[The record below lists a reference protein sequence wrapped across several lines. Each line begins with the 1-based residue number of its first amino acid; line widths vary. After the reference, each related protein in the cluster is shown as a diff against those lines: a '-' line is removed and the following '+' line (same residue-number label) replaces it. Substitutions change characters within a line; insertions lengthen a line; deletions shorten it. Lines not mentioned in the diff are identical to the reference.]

1 MSECF
6 NHTIPVERHLS
17 RYKHWFQYDDPNVI
31 PRNTLTIAMFRD
43 PITWTWAMKEV
54 PHHATEHI
62 DLPWME
68 FVTKEWSM
76 ERVCDDISWLEI
88 QKKDNAS
95 SYDDVDGRIC
105 QENFRYHEVV
115 SCLVR
120 PCPDGYWAT
129 PRRHR
134 YSRHQPFYEM
144 RVDDPSGRPYGN
156 ILEMRADK
164 IRNFVESG
172 TYSNVDGYWHYKY
185 ESLLNSGT
193 EDLIERIERATGA
206 RRDPDR
212 CRVYGP
218 QERRER
224 PMDRD
229 FFDYMIEHVDWSAE
243 ELVGYRKPEQPRSS
257 EMGRGGA
264 GPRSDLRGGGEEE
277 SEGTA
282 EALRDYKKP
291 STTKY

>member
-1 MSECF
+1 LSECF

-17 RYKHWFQYDDPNVI
+17 RYKHWFQYDDPSVI
-31 PRNTLTIAMFRD
+31 PQNTLTIAMFRD
-43 PITWTWAMKEV
+43 PMSWTWAMKEV

-62 DLPWME
+62 DLSWEE

-76 ERVCDDISWLEI
+76 ERVCDDLLWLER
-88 QKKDNAS
+88 QGGGAMNNS
-95 SYDDVDGRIC
+95 SDGRIC

-144 RVDDPSGRPYGN
+144 RVNDPLGRPYGS

-164 IRNFVESG
+164 IRNFVESA
-172 TYSNVDGYWHYKY
+172 TYSNVDGFWHYRY
-185 ESLLNSGT
+185 ESLLRSGT
-193 EDLIERIERATGA
+193 RDLVERIERATGA

-218 QERRER
+218 QERRAR
-224 PMDRD
+224 PMDPN

-243 ELVGYRKPEQPRSS
+243 ELVGYRKPELRSR
-257 EMGRGGA
+257 EIVKGGL
-264 GPRSDLRGGGEEE
+264 GPRSDLLGGEELD
-277 SEGTA
+277 GLA
-282 EALRDYKKP
+282 DAFHDDKK
-291 STTKY
+291 STTKH

>member
-1 MSECF
+1 LSECF
-6 NHTIPVERHLS
+6 NRTIPVERHLS

-43 PITWTWAMKEV
+43 PMTWTWAMKEV

-62 DLPWME
+62 DLPWAE

-76 ERVCDDISWLEI
+76 ERVCDDLTWLEV
-88 QKKDNAS
+88 QKKNNAS
-95 SYDDVDGRIC
+95 YYGDNDGRIC

-120 PCPDGYWAT
+120 PCPDGHWAT

-144 RVDDPSGRPYGN
+144 RVNDPRGRPYDS
-156 ILEMRADK
+156 ILGMRADK
-164 IRNFVESG
+164 IRNFVESA
-172 TYSNVDGYWHYKY
+172 TYSNVDGFWHYKY
-185 ESLLNSGT
+185 EGLLDSGT
-193 EDLIERIERATGA
+193 EDLIGRIERATGV

-218 QERRER
+218 QERRAR

-229 FFDYMIEHVDWSAE
+229 FFEYMIEHVDWSAE
-243 ELVGYRKPEQPRSS
+243 ELVGYRKPEQQPRSS
-257 EMGRGGA
+257 EMGKGGA
-264 GPRSDLRGGGEEE
+264 GPRSDLRGGRGEEE
-277 SEGTA
+277 SGGTA
-282 EALRDYKKP
+282 EALRDYKQ
-291 STTKY
+291 